1 VSYISSDANVEL
13 KKLENEQAK
22 NKWKQIK
29 KAISDLIS
37 KLLIYLAAML

>member
-1 VSYISSDANVEL
+1 MSTESDVEL
-13 KKLENEQAK
+13 QKLQNEQQK

-29 KAISDLIS
+29 KALSDLIS